1 MGTNLTSIGIT
12 TNAIG
17 FGSKASGGGVILPP
31 ELAAKI
37 VCVCSAWGKNN
48 NSSDRDIVKDKT
60 GNGNDFLL
68 SGFDYTIGSGYSP
81 YATDYLK
88 YTDNKGFV
96 ELDRTSTKLTMTN
109 VSDIARMGI
118 YQQLGVGKSYPIIPA
133 HKVKITNLVKTL
145 RWYYVD
151 ATTPTVVRSMQI
163 SSEGTYWLPASRNDL
178 YSGEGAA
185 NVGFAFDAGGTVTIE
200 QIPEFEGALVTD
212 GIDDMI
218 MSTKTISEMGIT
230 DKITV
235 VSMIHQMG
243 LSSVDNLGF
252 TNYIRDLNNNNFIR
266 NNIKDIDK
274 TGIYGYNCSNIGE
287 QTINRTVI
295 NNILGDKNDYI
306 VTNYL
311 SSFLE
316 SKFSVV
322 GYGNKLELSRVAW
335 YWTFIANDIL
345 TQDEINQVIAA
356 YNLDNPGKV
365 VKPQVYYNVAKQ
377 KINNDNHNEFGDK
390 LLDYSGNGYDLQ
402 LNNFAWEG
410 GSGVNSYPVT
420 FGENK
425 TWTYIRKSNGSAY
438 DIEYSPNK
446 IIVHKHEA
454 STATIYSFV
463 YQTATGVDVSREI
476 PSFKIKVTGL
486 EGAQYIRYLYISESN
501 ARTEVAIKTNGEY
514 TLPKSYAYQVPE
526 TPPTDNLWIGFQV
539 ITVNNPNSN
548 IAIEVLPIIEDAL
561 CLDGVDDYG
570 KVSGLSIL
578 KDYTVVADYQ
588 RLSAKENSQDAP
600 ILSKSKIQGSGAF
613 IFNFLSSSGNIV
625 TYSFGAN
632 STLGADDLKKNIYY
646 QSKYINN
653 GKSIIAGTAID
664 YSEMWLG
671 TYRDNTSN
679 CFNGAFYFSML
690 FPYSLSEF
698 LLERQIKKLKAGT
711 LYPGMVEWRPFIVA
725 NGEYSI
731 NHYEY
736 TTDNVNWTTFNPGDY
751 IPVGSTVVIWIN
763 TPNGNVDEVT
773 SIKIN
778 GKDAPKYN
786 YSEEY
791 GYGFTYTV
799 TTKIPQKINI
809 YMDAYIAYE
818 DIIHPYPSQ
827 VSLQYNS
834 KKYTWGDK
842 IKVGTQVTV
851 SFANLLSDLCTVEGY
866 KLNGEE
872 LTSSKVAIQKEM
884 VFDYNTVNWNL
895 QAPLFV
901 YNPALIKLNNTGLKR
916 LQKLPDIS
924 GNRNDLLLYNMT
936 FEPNSGLGE
945 YRVDYKNTWS
955 NPSGRATIELKE
967 RGFTLLANSTSTNF
981 LEINSKNKTVPSH
994 KVRVTGVSTIKNGSL
1009 KYSYT
1014 IIENGVESTRVF
1026 DNITKDGDYEL
1037 PAIIKTERQL
1047 YGGWYLSN
1055 GINSSMNVTVE
1066 EIPSDTEGLYFD
1078 GVTDYGTIPT
1088 LTAGGKSLLMKINNK
1103 TLGTIV
1109 YDQRNHSVEDA
1120 PFALSTGSD
1129 TTAYNYRNPNGT
1141 TYLDNLVNSNVR
1153 GNKLVDVPSVV
1164 TMSNDLVTTEN
1175 SASPCI
1181 GKSRA
1186 GSSAYYS
1193 QFALYNSVLFPE
1205 VLSDAD
1211 RAKINEWSG
1220 ITGNFIKFNP
1230 VVTSNIPYNRVL
1242 FFDVETSQAISG
1254 FPKALLKGQQVQ
1266 LNIQVKDNELN
1277 EVSKV
1282 IVNGVELELY
1292 SKDEECARYR
1302 FTVEETQVIDITID
1316 EYIRYEDIKQP
1327 YPILFNLT
1335 DKDNPDKV
1343 YTYGD
1348 KIKLNSIIKVKSVT
1362 NKVINLYSIH
1372 GYLIND
1378 DPTVYSYSQVKDADI
1393 LVIKNLTFNCNRNWL
1408 LSSVPEPLY
1417 IYDPSMI
1424 NNTGLKNLGYLPD
1437 MTGRGNH
1444 LVLNSFAYS
1453 KSSGKDG
1460 YLYDFPSLHSNI
1472 EVISVDSSSMVVNR
1486 KTGDQSWCVMFPKD
1500 NLTRSFRLYFSRYDS
1515 DEAFTA
1521 SFIATKGGTTAV
1533 SRITLKPGWNTI
1545 TPTDPDT
1552 FDIYYIA
1559 ISSTGTFL
1567 IQQEGIYPGA
1577 LCFDGIDDYG
1587 TVPTLDYGGKSLFMK
1602 VNWDTYSRFVYDQR
1616 ATVNIYDLAVYIH
1629 SQPEGTKIPAYQV
1642 RNQNGYTYIDGVLN
1656 KYIIPDNLADKTHVF
1671 EAGNAETTNDNSATP
1686 NIGRAVSGQSYAKMA
1701 MYKTMLLPEIPND
1714 EDRAIINDWCG
1725 IEGGYVKKPSYYW
1738 DVYGKTNSTTDEAD
1752 PHTQIKEQVRWQQGI
1767 SQSNMFLRNN
1777 NFAYE
1782 GMSGYGGYPVVFGS
1796 NKTWVNN
1803 GYNNGAV
1810 YSPNKIT
1817 LSKIDIANAICY
1829 TYVTDVNGTLKE
1841 FSSIPSFKVK
1851 VTGLSDDIV
1860 LNYRYLKQG
1869 TTFVNIQRL
1878 VNGINELPMSYS
1890 STEVNISDGYQ
1901 FIGFTATPNKDS
1913 VNITIEILPEYPNG
1927 LVFDGIDDYLFNEII
1942 PMFTDYTLLIKAE
1955 QLINSNTGGCIVR
1968 KGKIGNIIPGGYD
1981 FIYGL
1986 KLANGE
1992 DNENSYWSYG
2002 KSIIYSDMPL
2012 VGYMT
2017 KTNINGTEII
2027 PGDNPSIE
2035 GITVGAWS
2043 NYASMVFYKL
2053 MLYPKT
2059 IDMLSINMVKNMF
2072 ETDGII
2078 DLSNKLFD
2086 TTVSRDF
2093 SNDFNNDFNN

>member
-68 SGFDYTIGSGYSP
+68 SGFDYTTGSGYDS
-81 YATDYLK
+81 YATDFR
-88 YTDNKGFV
+88 TWWTNKDSV
-96 ELDRTSTKLTMTN
+96 PLDELEK
-109 VSDIARMGI
+109 
-118 YQQLGVGKSYPIIPA
+118 
-133 HKVKITNLVKTL
+133 HKVTGYNTNTTSGQFIIYTNINTTKTITPSFKIKISNIKGTVT
-145 RWYYVD
+145 YYYIDKDNPSVR
-151 ATTPTVVRSMQI
+151 TPLYI
-163 SSEGTYWLPASRNDL
+163 YNNGTYSLPMSRNDL
-178 YSGEGAA
+178 ATDTG
-185 NVGFAFDAGGTVTIE
+185 NNLIVGFVASPDGGGATIE

-235 VSMIHQMG
+235 VSMIHQTG

-306 VTNYL
+306 VTNYS
-311 SSFLE
+311 SSFSK

-402 LNNFAWEG
+402 LYNFAWEG
-410 GSGVNSYPVT
+410 ESGIGKYPISFKDYTYVTSRAIVQVNKDNFIVTANSTTENFLEINTKNKTLPTYKVRVEGTNTITNGVLSYRFNNTEGVISRMSIPEDGEYEIPESPATVNSIYSGWCINGGVND
-420 FGENK
+420 NLN
-425 TWTYIRKSNGSAY
+425 I
-438 DIEYSPNK
+438 K
-446 IIVHKHEA
+446 I
-454 STATIYSFV
+454 
-463 YQTATGVDVSREI
+463 
-476 PSFKIKVTGL
+476 
-486 EGAQYIRYLYISESN
+486 
-501 ARTEVAIKTNGEY
+501 
-514 TLPKSYAYQVPE
+514 TLL
-526 TPPTDNLWIGFQV
+526 PTDNID
-539 ITVNNPNSN
+539 
-548 IAIEVLPIIEDAL
+548 DAL

-570 KVSGLSIL
+570 KVSGLPIL
-578 KDYTVVADYQ
+578 KDYTVAALRKWASLKADTGG
-588 RLSAKENSQDAP
+588 
-600 ILSKSKIQGSGAF
+600 IVSKSRFGNDGAFIVEQSVFNTVSGIQTWSFGLNNTNLSNSDIFDKKYTCQTKYSYNYKYNLSTGSGAD
-613 IFNFLSSSGNIV
+613 
-625 TYSFGAN
+625 AN
-632 STLGADDLKKNIYY
+632 S
-646 QSKYINN
+646 
-653 GKSIIAGTAID
+653 
-664 YSEMWLG
+664 MWLG
-671 TYRDNTSN
+671 TIRDNDKR
-679 CFNGAFYFSML
+679 FSKLALWSTMI

-711 LYPGMVEWRPFIVA
+711 LYPGMIEWRPFIVA

-773 SIKIN
+773 SVKIN

-842 IKVGTQVTV
+842 IKVGTQVTI
-851 SFANLLSDLCTVEGY
+851 SFTNLLSDLCTVEGY

-884 VFDYNTVNWNL
+884 VFDYNTINWNL

-1014 IIENGVESTRVF
+1014 VIENGVESTRVF

-1078 GVTDYGTIPT
+1078 GVTDYGTIST

-1120 PFALSTGSD
+1120 PFALYTASD
-1129 TTAYNYRNPNGT
+1129 TTAYNYRNSNGT

-1186 GSSAYYS
+1186 GSSAYCS

-1266 LNIQVKDNELN
+1266 LNIQVKDSELN

-1292 SKDEECARYR
+1292 SKDEEYARYR
-1302 FTVEETQVIDITID
+1302 FTPEETQVIDITID

-1378 DPTVYSYSQVKDADI
+1378 DPTIYSYNQIKDADI

-1444 LVLNSFAYS
+1444 LVLNNFAYS
-1453 KSSGKDG
+1453 QSSGKDG
-1460 YLYDFPSLHSNI
+1460 YLYDFPSLLSNI
-1472 EVISVDSSSMVVNR
+1472 EVVSVDSSSMIVNR
-1486 KTGDQSWCVMFPKD
+1486 KTGDQSWCIEFPKA
-1500 NLTRSFRLYFSRYDS
+1500 NLTRSFKLYFNRYDS
-1515 DEAFTA
+1515 DKSFTA

-1533 SRITLKPGWNTI
+1533 SRITLNPGWNVI

-1552 FDIYYIA
+1552 FDVYYIML
-1559 ISSTGTFL
+1559 SNTGTFL

-1577 LCFDGIDDYG
+1577 LCFDGVDDYG

-1642 RNQNGYTYIDGVLN
+1642 INQNGYTYIDGVLN
-1656 KYIIPDNLADKTHVF
+1656 KYIIPDNLVDKTHVF
-1671 EAGNAETTNDNSATP
+1671 EAGNAGTTNDNSATP

-1738 DVYGKTNSTTDEAD
+1738 DVYGKTNSTTDAAD

-1782 GMSGYGGYPVVFGS
+1782 GMSGYGGYPVVLGT
-1796 NKTWVNN
+1796 NKTWDVIRTN
-1803 GYNNGAV
+1803 GDGNWAYEL
-1810 YSPNKIT
+1810 SSNKVT
-1817 LSKIDIANAICY
+1817 VTKSLRSSMF
-1829 TYVTDVNGTLKE
+1829 TYKYYYLNGTPIE
-1841 FSSIPSFKVK
+1841 FEIPSFRVK
-1851 VTGLSDDIV
+1851 ISGIQTGQYVTYYYISETKRDYRTALQITKDGEYTMPKSWSVQASEETGANGNNYVGWVVGVTGDC
-1860 LNYRYLKQG
+1860 
-1869 TTFVNIQRL
+1869 
-1878 VNGINELPMSYS
+1878 
-1890 STEVNISDGYQ
+1890 
-1901 FIGFTATPNKDS
+1901 
-1913 VNITIEILPEYPNG
+1913 NITIEILPEYPNG
-1927 LVFDGIDDYLFNEII
+1927 LVFDGIDDYSNNTYV
-1942 PMFTDYTLLIKAE
+1942 PGMSDFTVIAKRKDLKANYGLLIHKGPYIDGGAE
-1955 QLINSNTGGCIVR
+1955 FVDSLTAGWTGDDER
-1968 KGKIGNIIPGGYD
+1968 Y
-1981 FIYGL
+1981 Y
-1986 KLANGE
+1986 
-1992 DNENSYWSYG
+1992 SYG
-2002 KSIIYSDMPL
+2002 KSAIITSVNSDI
-2012 VGYMT
+2012 VYYT
-2017 KTNINGTEII
+2017 KTSFNGLPVTPGTNEGGNGLEIAKW
-2027 PGDNPSIE
+2027 GSD
-2035 GITVGAWS
+2035 
-2043 NYASMVFYKL
+2043 YKSMVFYK
-2053 MLYPKT
+2053 MFLYPKT

>member
-68 SGFDYTIGSGYSP
+68 SGFDYTTGSGYSS
-81 YATDYLK
+81 YATDYMTWTTNLS
-88 YTDNKGFV
+88 NV
-96 ELDRTSTKLTMTN
+96 PLSERTTTKFTGYNNDSAGQM
-109 VSDIARMGI
+109 AI
-118 YQQLGVGKSYPIIPA
+118 YKNLSSYKNIIPA
-133 HKVKITNLVKTL
+133 FKIKVTNLKHTI
-145 RWYYVD
+145 RYYYISPE
-151 ATTPTVVRSMQI
+151 TPTTRTSLTI
-163 SSEGTYWLPASRNDL
+163 SSNGTYALPASRNDL
-178 YSGEGAA
+178 YTGEGT
-185 NVGFAFDAGGTVTIE
+185 NIGFAFDGNGGGATIE

-212 GIDDMI
+212 GVDDFIQSKNTVTSMI
-218 MSTKTISEMGIT
+218 GNSG
-230 DKITV
+230 KITV
-235 VSMIHQMG
+235 VSMIGVIGPMPKYPD
-243 LSSVDNLGF
+243 SRMNANCIR
-252 TNYIRDLNNNNFIR
+252 TNGQALAMRTTVSQNAIGQ
-266 NNIKDIDK
+266 
-274 TGIYGYNCSNIGE
+274 TGIFGYQVDGFSNGSSTA
-287 QTINRTVI
+287 QAKSVTT
-295 NNILGDKNDYI
+295 ILGDKN
-306 VTNYL
+306 NYATQGGTYRDTD
-311 SSFLE
+311 
-316 SKFSVV
+316 KFYVV
-322 GYGNKLELSRVAW
+322 GYDNSGTPAESFSVAW

-402 LNNFAWEG
+402 LYNFAWEKQ
-410 GSGVNSYPVT
+410 SGVGSYPISFKDYTYVT
-420 FGENK
+420 SRAIVQVNKDNFIITANSTTGNFLEINTKNK
-425 TWTYIRKSNGSAY
+425 TLPTYKVRVEGTNTITNGVLSY
-438 DIEYSPNK
+438 RFNNTEGVISRMSIPEDGEYEIPESP
-446 IIVHKHEA
+446 
-454 STATIYSFV
+454 ATVNSIYSGWCING
-463 YQTATGVDVSREI
+463 GVNDNLNI
-476 PSFKIKVTGL
+476 KI
-486 EGAQYIRYLYISESN
+486 
-501 ARTEVAIKTNGEY
+501 
-514 TLPKSYAYQVPE
+514 TLL
-526 TPPTDNLWIGFQV
+526 PTDNID
-539 ITVNNPNSN
+539 
-548 IAIEVLPIIEDAL
+548 DAL

-773 SIKIN
+773 SVKIN

-851 SFANLLSDLCTVEGY
+851 SFENLLSDLCTVEGY

-945 YRVDYKNTWS
+945 YLTDFNQNWILRDSTLENQTVTYTRTTEGGTFFINIPNSVKVDIPSFSVYVDYVS
-955 NPSGRATIELKE
+955 SRNPYYYYWDE
-967 RGFTLLANSTSTNF
+967 
-981 LEINSKNKTVPSH
+981 
-994 KVRVTGVSTIKNGSL
+994 TGVRQFVSLTKGVNVLPANYASKSNDSNLTGSGFHSSYDETVTIKQ
-1009 KYSYT
+1009 
-1014 IIENGVESTRVF
+1014 I
-1026 DNITKDGDYEL
+1026 
-1037 PAIIKTERQL
+1037 PA
-1047 YGGWYLSN
+1047 N
-1055 GINSSMNVTVE
+1055 E
-1066 EIPSDTEGLYFD
+1066 EVLYFD

-1088 LTAGGKSLLMKINNK
+1088 LTAGGKSLLMKMNNK

-1120 PFALSTGSD
+1120 PFALYTGSD

-1141 TYLDNLVNSNVR
+1141 TYLDNLVNSNAR

-1205 VLSDAD
+1205 VLNAAD

-1220 ITGNFIKFNP
+1220 ITGNFVKFNP
-1230 VVTSNIPYNRVL
+1230 IITSNIPYNMVM
-1242 FFDVETSQAISG
+1242 FFDVNTGQQIG
-1254 FPKALLKGQQVQ
+1254 NFPKALLKGQQVQ
-1266 LNIQVKDNELN
+1266 LNIQVKDSELN
-1277 EVSKV
+1277 EVSKI

-1292 SKDEECARYR
+1292 SKDEEFVHYR
-1302 FTVEETQVIDITID
+1302 FTVEETQVVDITID
-1316 EYIRYEDIKQP
+1316 EYIRYEDIVQP

-1335 DKDNPDKV
+1335 DKDNTDKV

-1348 KIKLNSIIKVKSVT
+1348 KIKLNSIIKVKSVV

-1378 DPTVYSYSQVKDADI
+1378 DPTIYSYNQIKNADI

-1424 NNTGLKNLGYLPD
+1424 DNTGLKNLGYLPD

-1444 LVLNSFAYS
+1444 LVLNNFAYS
-1453 KSSGKDG
+1453 KMSGKNG
-1460 YLYDFPSLHSNI
+1460 YLFDFATIITSAIKASYTEDTLVLKKKD
-1472 EVISVDSSSMVVNR
+1472 EVNR
-1486 KTGDQSWCVMFPKD
+1486 WIVTFGKPTEDFDLYISGDFTGKCLLEYSLNGRSQGNVTVIKD
-1500 NLTRSFRLYFSRYDS
+1500 
-1515 DEAFTA
+1515 
-1521 SFIATKGGTTAV
+1521 GWTAV
-1533 SRITLKPGWNTI
+1533 PVKN
-1545 TPTDPDT
+1545 
-1552 FDIYYIA
+1552 DIEYDNIYLNVPSDYNEVSIKQKAYYD
-1559 ISSTGTFL
+1559 
-1567 IQQEGIYPGA
+1567 GA

-1602 VNWDTYSRFVYDQR
+1602 VNWDTFGRFVYDQR

-1656 KYIIPDNLADKTHVF
+1656 KYIIPDNLVDKTHVF
-1671 EAGNAETTNDNSATP
+1671 EAGNAGTTNDNSATP

-1782 GMSGYGGYPVVFGS
+1782 GMSGYGGYPVVLGT
-1796 NKTWVNN
+1796 NKTWDVIRAN
-1803 GYNNGAV
+1803 GDGNWAYEL
-1810 YSPNKIT
+1810 SSNKVT
-1817 LSKIDIANAICY
+1817 VTKSLRSSMF
-1829 TYVTDVNGTLKE
+1829 TYKYYYLNGTPIE
-1841 FSSIPSFKVK
+1841 FEIPSFRVK
-1851 VTGLSDDIV
+1851 ISGIQTDQYVTYYYISETKRDYRTALQITKDGEYTMPKSWSVQASEETGANGNNYVGWVVGVTGDC
-1860 LNYRYLKQG
+1860 
-1869 TTFVNIQRL
+1869 
-1878 VNGINELPMSYS
+1878 
-1890 STEVNISDGYQ
+1890 
-1901 FIGFTATPNKDS
+1901 
-1913 VNITIEILPEYPNG
+1913 NITIEILPEYPNG
-1927 LVFDGIDDYLFNEII
+1927 LVFDGIDDYSNNTYV
-1942 PMFTDYTLLIKAE
+1942 PGMSDFTVIAKRKDLKTNYGLLIHKGPYIDGGAE
-1955 QLINSNTGGCIVR
+1955 FVDSLTAGWTGDDER
-1968 KGKIGNIIPGGYD
+1968 Y
-1981 FIYGL
+1981 Y
-1986 KLANGE
+1986 
-1992 DNENSYWSYG
+1992 SYG
-2002 KSIIYSDMPL
+2002 KSAIVTSVNSDI
-2012 VGYMT
+2012 VYYT
-2017 KTNINGTEII
+2017 KTSFNGLPVTPGTNEGGNGLEIAKW
-2027 PGDNPSIE
+2027 GSD
-2035 GITVGAWS
+2035 
-2043 NYASMVFYKL
+2043 YKSMVFYK
-2053 MLYPKT
+2053 MFLYPKT